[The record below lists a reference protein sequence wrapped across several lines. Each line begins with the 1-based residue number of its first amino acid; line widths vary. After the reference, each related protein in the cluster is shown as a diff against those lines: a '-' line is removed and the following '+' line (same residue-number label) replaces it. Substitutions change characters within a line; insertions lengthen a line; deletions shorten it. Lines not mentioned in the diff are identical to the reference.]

1 MLIQKIKQD
10 LVSHIKSGDKI
21 KISITRLLIA
31 ALKDKEISLR
41 NNQDFDELI
50 NDSIVMEIINKMIKQ
65 RKIAAQ
71 TYEEANRADLAEKE
85 LKDIVN
91 KDKDLIDNSSG
102 KTIKIEEWGLLNLAK
117 KINNFRKA
125 FFIHYKF
132 EGNNNTIN
140 KNKLNINIFLNE
152 QCKDAITMEQF
163 MKKIEVSIGNL
174 LVTQNKGLS

>member
-50 NDSIVMEIINKMIKQ
+50 NDNIVIEIINKMIKQ

-71 TYEEANRADLAEKE
+71 TYEEANRTDLAAKE
-85 LKDIVN
+85 LQESKLLSHYLPSQLSEDQLNTKVEEIIKEVDAKSLRDMSKVMKVIKEN
-91 KDKDLIDNSSG
+91 LSG
-102 KTIKIEEWGLLNLAK
+102 KCDMQTASNLVK
-117 KINNFRKA
+117 S
-125 FFIHYKF
+125 
-132 EGNNNTIN
+132 
-140 KNKLNINIFLNE
+140 KL
-152 QCKDAITMEQF
+152 
-163 MKKIEVSIGNL
+163 SG
-174 LVTQNKGLS
+174 

>member
-50 NDSIVMEIINKMIKQ
+50 NDNIVMEIINKMIKQ

-71 TYEEANRADLAEKE
+71 TYEKANRSDLAEKE
-85 LKDIVN
+85 LQEVKLLSYYLPSQLSEDQLNVKVEEIIKEVDAKSLRDMSKVMKIIKEN
-91 KDKDLIDNSSG
+91 LSG
-102 KTIKIEEWGLLNLAK
+102 KCDMQMASNLVK
-117 KINNFRKA
+117 S
-125 FFIHYKF
+125 
-132 EGNNNTIN
+132 
-140 KNKLNINIFLNE
+140 KL
-152 QCKDAITMEQF
+152 
-163 MKKIEVSIGNL
+163 SG
-174 LVTQNKGLS
+174 

>member
-50 NDSIVMEIINKMIKQ
+50 NDNIVMEIINKMIKQ

-71 TYEEANRADLAEKE
+71 TYEEANRADLAAKE
-85 LKDIVN
+85 LEEAKLLSHYLPSQLSEEQLNAKVEEIIKKVDAKSLRDMSKVMKVIKQN
-91 KDKDLIDNSSG
+91 LNGKCDMQMASSLV
-102 KTIKIEEWGLLNLAK
+102 KIK
-117 KINNFRKA
+117 
-125 FFIHYKF
+125 
-132 EGNNNTIN
+132 
-140 KNKLNINIFLNE
+140 
-152 QCKDAITMEQF
+152 
-163 MKKIEVSIGNL
+163 
-174 LVTQNKGLS
+174 LSE

>member
-10 LVSHIKSGDKI
+10 LISHIKSGNKI

-65 RKIAAQ
+65 RKIAAK

-85 LKDIVN
+85 IEEAKLLSHYLPLQLSEDQ
-91 KDKDLIDNSSG
+91 LNSKVEEIIKRVDAKSLRDMSKVMKVIKENLSG
-102 KTIKIEEWGLLNLAK
+102 KCDMQMASNLVK
-117 KINNFRKA
+117 S
-125 FFIHYKF
+125 
-132 EGNNNTIN
+132 
-140 KNKLNINIFLNE
+140 KL
-152 QCKDAITMEQF
+152 
-163 MKKIEVSIGNL
+163 SG
-174 LVTQNKGLS
+174 

>member
-50 NDSIVMEIINKMIKQ
+50 NDNIVMEIINKMIKQ

-71 TYEEANRADLAEKE
+71 TYEKANRSDLAEKE
-85 LKDIVN
+85 LQEAKLLSYYLPSQLSEDQLNAKVDEIIKEVDAKSLRDMSKVMKIIKEN
-91 KDKDLIDNSSG
+91 LSG
-102 KTIKIEEWGLLNLAK
+102 KCDMQMASNLVK
-117 KINNFRKA
+117 S
-125 FFIHYKF
+125 
-132 EGNNNTIN
+132 
-140 KNKLNINIFLNE
+140 KLP
-152 QCKDAITMEQF
+152 
-163 MKKIEVSIGNL
+163 G
-174 LVTQNKGLS
+174 

>member
-71 TYEEANRADLAEKE
+71 TYEEANRTDLADKE
-85 LKDIVN
+85 LLEAKLLSHYLPSQLSEDQLNAKVEEVIKEVDAKSLRDMSKVMKVIKEN
-91 KDKDLIDNSSG
+91 LSG
-102 KTIKIEEWGLLNLAK
+102 KCDMQLASNLV
-117 KINNFRKA
+117 
-125 FFIHYKF
+125 
-132 EGNNNTIN
+132 
-140 KNKLNINIFLNE
+140 KNKL
-152 QCKDAITMEQF
+152 
-163 MKKIEVSIGNL
+163 SG
-174 LVTQNKGLS
+174 

>member
-50 NDSIVMEIINKMIKQ
+50 NDNIVMEIINKMIKQ

-71 TYEEANRADLAEKE
+71 TYEKANRSDLAEKE
-85 LKDIVN
+85 LQEAKLLSHYLPSQLSEDQLNAKVEEIIKEVDA
-91 KDKDLIDNSSG
+91 KSLSSRN
-102 KTIKIEEWGLLNLAK
+102 NLSSY
-117 KINNFRKA
+117 F
-125 FFIHYKF
+125 
-132 EGNNNTIN
+132 
-140 KNKLNINIFLNE
+140 
-152 QCKDAITMEQF
+152 
-163 MKKIEVSIGNL
+163 
-174 LVTQNKGLS
+174 

>member
-50 NDSIVMEIINKMIKQ
+50 NDNIVMEIINKMIKQ

-71 TYEEANRADLAEKE
+71 TYEKANRSDLAEKE
-85 LKDIVN
+85 LQEAKLLSHYLPSQLSEDQLNAKVEEIIKEVN
-91 KDKDLIDNSSG
+91 AKSLRDMSKVIKIIKENLSG
-102 KTIKIEEWGLLNLAK
+102 KCDMQMASNLVKSKLL
-117 KINNFRKA
+117 
-125 FFIHYKF
+125 
-132 EGNNNTIN
+132 G
-140 KNKLNINIFLNE
+140 
-152 QCKDAITMEQF
+152 
-163 MKKIEVSIGNL
+163 
-174 LVTQNKGLS
+174 

>member
-1 MLIQKIKQD
+1 MLIHKIKQD

-65 RKIAAQ
+65 RKIAAK

-85 LKDIVN
+85 IEEAKLLSHYLPLQLSEEQLNSKVEEIIKDVDAKSLRDMSKVMKVIKEN
-91 KDKDLIDNSSG
+91 LSG
-102 KTIKIEEWGLLNLAK
+102 KCDMQMASNLVK
-117 KINNFRKA
+117 S
-125 FFIHYKF
+125 
-132 EGNNNTIN
+132 
-140 KNKLNINIFLNE
+140 KL
-152 QCKDAITMEQF
+152 
-163 MKKIEVSIGNL
+163 SG
-174 LVTQNKGLS
+174 

>member
-50 NDSIVMEIINKMIKQ
+50 NDNIVMEIINKMIKQ

-71 TYEEANRADLAEKE
+71 TYEKANRSDLAEKE
-85 LKDIVN
+85 LQEAKLLTHYLPLQLSEDQLKAKVQEIIKEVDAKSLRDMSKVMKVIKEN
-91 KDKDLIDNSSG
+91 LSG
-102 KTIKIEEWGLLNLAK
+102 KCDMQMASNLVK
-117 KINNFRKA
+117 S
-125 FFIHYKF
+125 
-132 EGNNNTIN
+132 
-140 KNKLNINIFLNE
+140 KL
-152 QCKDAITMEQF
+152 
-163 MKKIEVSIGNL
+163 SG
-174 LVTQNKGLS
+174 

>member
-50 NDSIVMEIINKMIKQ
+50 NDNIVIEIINKMIKQ

-71 TYEEANRADLAEKE
+71 TYEEANRTDLAEKE
-85 LKDIVN
+85 LLEAKLLSHYLPSQLSEDQLNAEVLEIIKEVDA
-91 KDKDLIDNSSG
+91 KSLRDMSKVMKVIKEKLSG
-102 KTIKIEEWGLLNLAK
+102 KCDMQMASSLVKS
-117 KINNFRKA
+117 
-125 FFIHYKF
+125 
-132 EGNNNTIN
+132 
-140 KNKLNINIFLNE
+140 KL
-152 QCKDAITMEQF
+152 
-163 MKKIEVSIGNL
+163 SG
-174 LVTQNKGLS
+174 